1 MRKFITLA
9 IIAVAFLGATTNAV
23 AEIGLPRVPDAG
35 SSALL
40 LAMAVSGLAAVRS
53 FCKR

>member
-1 MRKFITLA
+1 MRKLTTFAFLA
-9 IIAVAFLGATTNAV
+9 LAFLGVTTNAM

-40 LAMAVSGLAAVRS
+40 LTIAVSGLAAVRS